1 MPAWFASPAHRSRF
15 ILVIALVAVVTG
27 ILLAA
32 WAALVPFFLGA
43 MLAYLL
49 MPAVNFLDYH
59 APRPMRNRGWSRPVA
74 IIITYVAVLAL
85 VAGVLAYFVPVISG
99 QFEVLVKAFPGYIE
113 RIDRLFTVDVQ
124 ALIERIP
131 PEIQDAVNSNIS
143 KAIDTLVSALQ
154 KGVSAT
160 LRTVSQTVSF
170 IIGLVIVPFWLFY
183 VLRDSSKMQQTFYG
197 MIPEK
202 AQDDVRNVMK
212 IIDDLLSA
220 YIRGQLLL
228 CLLVGVMATA
238 ALVILG
244 VNFALLLG
252 TLAGIFEVIP
262 ILGPYLGA
270 IPAILMAL
278 VDRPR
283 AALWVAISFAAI
295 QQIENIFLVPRISG
309 NAVRFH
315 PALVMVI
322 VVVGSQVA
330 GLWGLLVAVPI
341 AAIVRDVYH
350 YLYLRT
356 TERGA
361 TPNKAFEMFRARSA

>member
-1 MPAWFASPAHRSRF
+1 MPAWFATSAQRYRV
-15 ILVIALVAVVTG
+15 ILVIALIALVSG
-27 ILLAA
+27 ILIAA

-59 APRPMRNRGWSRPVA
+59 APRPMRNKGWSRPVA
-74 IIITYVAVLAL
+74 IIITYILVLAL
-85 VAGVLAYFVPVISG
+85 IAGVLAYFVPVVTS
-99 QFEVLVKAFPGYIE
+99 QFDILVKAAPRYLDQIE
-113 RIDRLFTVDVQ
+113 KLFTYDVQ

-131 PEIQDAVNSNIS
+131 PDIQDAVNSNIT
-143 KAIDTLVSALQ
+143 KAIDTLVGALQ
-154 KGVSAT
+154 KGVTMT

-183 VLRDSSKMQQTFYG
+183 VLRDSSKMNQTFYG
-197 MIPEK
+197 MIPDK
-202 AQDDVRNVMK
+202 AQEDVRNVIK

-228 CLLVGVMATA
+228 CLVVGAMATA

-244 VNFALLLG
+244 INFALLLG
-252 TLAGIFEVIP
+252 TIAGILEIIP

-270 IPAILMAL
+270 IPAIVMAL
-278 VDRPR
+278 ADRPQ

-322 VVVGSQVA
+322 VVIGSQVA

-361 TPNKAFEMFRARSA
+361 TPSKAYAMLRARSA